1 MWQEKK
7 GTEKSWDILT
17 TYEYMN
23 IITYEQMIKRKST
36 KDKEKRREDFR
47 WQSRSQ
53 NFWRHTKIW

>member
-7 GTEKSWDILT
+7 GTEKTLDILT
-17 TYEYMN
+17 TYEHMN

-36 KDKEKRREDFR
+36 KEKRREDFR

-53 NFWRHTKIW
+53 NFWQHTKNW